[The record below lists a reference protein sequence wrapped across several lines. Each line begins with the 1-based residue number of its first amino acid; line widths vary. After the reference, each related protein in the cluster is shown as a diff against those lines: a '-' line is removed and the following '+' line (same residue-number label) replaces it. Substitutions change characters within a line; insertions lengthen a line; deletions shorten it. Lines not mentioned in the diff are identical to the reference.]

1 VSYVLKIP
9 DLHIPKLEV
18 ENGFQL
24 VAQNFPKSTYLG
36 KNVSL
41 SVDYDGGSYLTIS
54 RDTCNIDYPL
64 SIKISQPA
72 TPEPPHLAL
81 LEEIGQTLKRL
92 DFSMK
97 KTKDVSTRE
106 KWRVQNGFVNDMVKG
121 YYLDHIIQ
129 HCPNLKHLQL
139 NYAMIFH
146 CNSLANTIW
155 NIKYLCLQRC
165 FVKLEIFRKISSQI
179 PTLDV
184 LSLKYCHVATDE
196 NPLKEEESLYSL
208 NMPYTSI
215 GSLALYI
222 ARRNHM
228 ERAVALTVVNTTTG
242 TTKYYIELG
251 NRRGSINNQT
261 DLGVSAA
268 SFSWFQRETVG
279 LSLHVRCAG
288 VALIYC

>member
-1 VSYVLKIP
+1 
-9 DLHIPKLEV
+9 
-18 ENGFQL
+18 
-24 VAQNFPKSTYLG
+24 
-36 KNVSL
+36 
-41 SVDYDGGSYLTIS
+41 
-54 RDTCNIDYPL
+54 
-64 SIKISQPA
+64 
-72 TPEPPHLAL
+72 
-81 LEEIGQTLKRL
+81 
-92 DFSMK
+92 
-97 KTKDVSTRE
+97 
-106 KWRVQNGFVNDMVKG
+106 
-121 YYLDHIIQ
+121 
-129 HCPNLKHLQL
+129 
-139 NYAMIFH
+139 
-146 CNSLANTIW
+146 
-155 NIKYLCLQRC
+155 
-165 FVKLEIFRKISSQI
+165 VKLEIFRKISSQI